1 MPATAATAIMGQ
13 VPLIVATG
21 TVGLIASQVA
31 QLSKAQRKRLVK
43 KQPYYC
49 RKCKRKHK
57 YGTAIYREHVVYGR

>member
-1 MPATAATAIMGQ
+1 MAGAAESVIGQ
-13 VPLIVATG
+13 VPLLVATG
-21 TVGLIASQVA
+21 VVGLVASQVA

-57 YGTAIYREHVVYGR
+57 YGTAIYREHVIYGR

>member
-1 MPATAATAIMGQ
+1 MAGAAESVIGQ
-13 VPLIVATG
+13 VPLLVATG
-21 TVGLIASQVA
+21 VVGLVASQVA